1 VALVLLSGPVQHF
14 TQTMVAIM
22 VMVTT
27 MAVIVITMEDTIK
40 KVMVVPAIKPII
52 VITIQVVVTIM
63 DTGNKKLI
71 PPIFKRG

>member
-1 VALVLLSGPVQHF
+1 
-14 TQTMVAIM
+14 MVAIM